1 MRGIRRRDTPVL
13 DLLRRV
19 VSRPLLWWVI
29 AAALFVLDIARNL
42 LPNSRPDA
50 FSVVQAGARWLHDPA
65 AIYADTAKHLHDTG
79 FVPVIGLIRPPA
91 VAMLGAP
98 FSLLPGSWQVP
109 AFTIADAVA
118 AVAALLLVQRFV
130 TRTPLEAAVFWA
142 IVFYSPPL
150 FAEVNAGQIG
160 GFVLLLACG
169 AIVTYRER
177 TILSG
182 VLAGASAA
190 LKFYPA
196 LVVIGA
202 RARWRPFL
210 AGAVAGGV
218 VITAVACIPLGL
230 QGTWRY
236 VTDVLLPSLNAANPD
251 CAQTSVSTLF
261 GRSIGGDPYPILN
274 PDDSTSVLQSPLHLA
289 TLASILTLVTIVVA
303 LAAAVLAA
311 RASGWNPTYGM
322 ALGLGLGAIVP
333 GEVNPYQYLP
343 LLPLVLMVLVIAMRR
358 GRWTRVAL
366 LAVGL
371 LLWLR
376 QPCQLP
382 FPNLWTVAALL
393 LFAVCVAAASDFR
406 EEAGASSP
414 SAP

>member
-1 MRGIRRRDTPVL
+1 MRGVL
-13 DLLRRV
+13 VLLRRV
-19 VSRPLLWWVI
+19 LSRPLLWWVL
-29 AAALFVLDIARNL
+29 AAALFVLDVARNL

-65 AIYADTAKHLHDTG
+65 AIYAGTAQHLRDTG

-98 FSLLPGSWQVP
+98 FSVLPASWQVP

-169 AIVTYRER
+169 AIVTFRSR
-177 TILSG
+177 PLLSG

-202 RARWRPFL
+202 R
-210 AGAVAGGV
+210 
-218 VITAVACIPLGL
+218 
-230 QGTWRY
+230 
-236 VTDVLLPSLNAANPD
+236 
-251 CAQTSVSTLF
+251 
-261 GRSIGGDPYPILN
+261 
-274 PDDSTSVLQSPLHLA
+274 
-289 TLASILTLVTIVVA
+289 
-303 LAAAVLAA
+303 
-311 RASGWNPTYGM
+311 
-322 ALGLGLGAIVP
+322 
-333 GEVNPYQYLP
+333 
-343 LLPLVLMVLVIAMRR
+343 
-358 GRWTRVAL
+358 TR
-366 LAVGL
+366 
-371 LLWLR
+371 
-376 QPCQLP
+376 
-382 FPNLWTVAALL
+382 
-393 LFAVCVAAASDFR
+393 
-406 EEAGASSP
+406 
-414 SAP
+414 